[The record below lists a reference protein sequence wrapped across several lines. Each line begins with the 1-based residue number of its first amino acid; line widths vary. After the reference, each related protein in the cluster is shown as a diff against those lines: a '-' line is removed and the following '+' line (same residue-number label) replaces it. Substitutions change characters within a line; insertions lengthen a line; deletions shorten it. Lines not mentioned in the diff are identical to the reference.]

1 MLEILKID
9 GGKQCLMKS
18 KLERVGR
25 WPENPE
31 RDAAVVA
38 VSRAILEEHDDEAH
52 PAVVKVAM
60 ACAEDEL
67 ALCCAMKEMHIGDGT
82 QVQGQALL
90 ATVLRRKYALDI
102 TSQDGLV
109 VKSAH
114 CKFCFY
120 FGRCVATEAGGIKR
134 KRGPRTTNQFFG
146 EQFRSE
152 VITKHMQSQHS
163 EKWTEYSAQSSAR
176 QDSFLDMTIPRAN
189 TMHNYIDVDSDEIN
203 LVISVIIGE
212 MMFRPASDD
221 VWALALS
228 FDGSTHRGT
237 CFMDIRNHETMIVKL
252 HNALSMGWIRMLIG
266 VTTDGE
272 KTNMGHRIGVQVRMV
287 RYAQFKVV
295 QVWCAPHQLDLQV
308 HLCVDEIDG
317 GAWVKKTYGPKKTNR
332 WIALGTL
339 LNFDIAHEPR
349 ITTFF
354 AERAVEGNTAQPP
367 VLMSTSWILVHALS
381 PSIELITETFV
392 KLQQRNLVLCKQR
405 KLFVVLDDEIAD
417 LFKVCRIADCEGNFD
432 DLPVNTYVLRNQS
445 IVLIASLR
453 DYVEDLGSHARV
465 HWEKLDNIEQSQVFK
480 TIGLFAIGITDG
492 IRQVEAERDPMNNP
506 SIELAPPICRTTSS
520 RRDPR
525 HLSRRR

>member
-1 MLEILKID
+1 MLEILKTG

-31 RDAAVVA
+31 SDPAVVA
-38 VSRAILEEHDDEAH
+38 VARAILEEHDDEAH
-52 PAVVKVAM
+52 PAVVKAAM

-67 ALCCAMKEMHIGDGT
+67 ALCCAMKEMHIGSEDQTTFEFDVSILESFGSADCLWTAVRTIPLLIVRIQIDGA

-90 ATVLRRKYALDI
+90 ATVLRRKCAQDI

-109 VKSAH
+109 VKSAR

-228 FDGSTHRGT
+228 FDGSTHR
-237 CFMDIRNHETMIVKL
+237 
-252 HNALSMGWIRMLIG
+252 
-266 VTTDGE
+266 
-272 KTNMGHRIGVQVRMV
+272 
-287 RYAQFKVV
+287 
-295 QVWCAPHQLDLQV
+295 V